1 MATPIEVADLIWSA
15 HISWLFAERP
25 YEERPRA
32 ARRAG
37 FRCIETVWPQH
48 GEREQLP
55 ARVEKEGLSVSLLNC
70 AAGNLEAG
78 ERGFINDPSRGEQ
91 AERGFAAAAALA
103 TRIGA
108 KTINV
113 LVGRALPDLAV
124 WRQRDAA
131 ILLLRSFGAE
141 ARARGLTV
149 VVEPLNEVENPGYLA
164 PDPASARQLI
174 EDAGS
179 EALGILFDVYH
190 LARVGSDPLA
200 AIDRHGD
207 LIRHVQISDFPGRGE
222 PGSGNLDLPAILD
235 RLRSSGYRGAIG
247 LEYRPTAATV
257 RSLAF
262 TRSAEYPV
270 AF

>member
-1 MATPIEVADLIWSA
+1 MATATEVADLIWSA
-15 HISWLFAERP
+15 HISWLFEELP

-37 FRCIETVWPQH
+37 FRCIEAVWPQPA
-48 GEREQLP
+48 EREQLQ
-55 ARVEKEGLSVSLLNC
+55 ARITEEGLSVSLLNC

-78 ERGFINDPSRGEQ
+78 ERGFINDPSRGDQ
-91 AERGFAAAAALA
+91 AERGFAAAADLA
-103 TRIGA
+103 SRIGA

-113 LVGRALPDLAV
+113 LVGRALPDLGV
-124 WRQRDAA
+124 RRQRDAA
-131 ILLLRSFGAE
+131 ILRLRSFGAE

-149 VVEPLNEVENPGYLA
+149 VVEPLNKVENPGYLA
-164 PDPASARQLI
+164 PDPASAQKLI

-179 EALGILFDVYH
+179 DALGILFDVYH

-200 AIDRHGD
+200 AIDRHGE

-222 PGSGNLDLPAILD
+222 PGSGNLDLPAILA
-235 RLRSSGYRGAIG
+235 RLRSRGYRGAIG
-247 LEYRPTAATV
+247 LEYRPTAATL

-262 TRSAEYPV
+262 TSSPEYPV